1 VPEPATTTLIGTIAL
16 CALFGY
22 RERRRFA
29 GFGKRT
35 AALPN
40 EANWASLKPGS
51 ARLRPKA

>member
-35 AALPN
+35 AAR
-40 EANWASLKPGS
+40 K
-51 ARLRPKA
+51 